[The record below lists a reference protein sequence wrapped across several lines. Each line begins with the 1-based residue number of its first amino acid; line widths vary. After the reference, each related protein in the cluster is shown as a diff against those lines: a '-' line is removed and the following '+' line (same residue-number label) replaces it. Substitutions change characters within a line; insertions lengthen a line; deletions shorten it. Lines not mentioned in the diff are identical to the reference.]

1 MEVTTRLII
10 IEEHINALKEA
21 HWDVKVIYQ
30 SGYLELYPKL
40 LSFHSNFPILQ
51 KNNLNCQIIVKISL
65 DILSCVYSLLK

>member
-40 LSFHSNFPILQ
+40 LSFHSNFPIL
-51 KNNLNCQIIVKISL
+51 LP
-65 DILSCVYSLLK
+65 